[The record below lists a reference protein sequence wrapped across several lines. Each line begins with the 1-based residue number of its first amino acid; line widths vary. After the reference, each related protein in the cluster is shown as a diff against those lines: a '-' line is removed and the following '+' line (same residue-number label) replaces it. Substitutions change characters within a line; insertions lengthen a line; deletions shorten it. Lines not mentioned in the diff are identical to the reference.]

1 MRYLENGCKCEH
13 LKALNVT
20 TEIMQTKSVSNTY
33 FEQALLWSTSSTL
46 IYATMSQPLLLIEI
60 MYLLVSVKLQQS

>member
-1 MRYLENGCKCEH
+1 MRYLENGCKYEH

-20 TEIMQTKSVSNTY
+20 IEIMQTKSVSNTY